1 MCSGAVYT
9 ESIAAPALGSRD
21 SRAEVLESSGTYI
34 AHPSW
39 KQSQGR
45 AAGKPPA
52 LPRSLVSIAQFSSIL
67 TGWHALFLVGC
78 RGRDDICLS
87 DSPFVWAG
95 GSFLHHCPP
104 EQPSGT
110 IYRCPDPEMGDVVQ
124 GPSVVLVYFPPG
136 AGGGSPRVCTENI
149 LVFCVG
155 SRCVPWRPFNTFT
168 VRLHFSLPPL
178 VFLKGPELPQL

>member
-1 MCSGAVYT
+1 MCSGAVHT
-9 ESIAAPALGSRD
+9 ESVAAPALGSRD
-21 SRAEVLESSGTYI
+21 LRAEVLESSGTYV

-39 KQSQGR
+39 KRSQGR

-52 LPRSLVSIAQFSSIL
+52 LPRSLVSVAQFSCI
-67 TGWHALFLVGC
+67 FLVGC

-95 GSFLHHCPP
+95 GSFLHHCP

-110 IYRCPDPEMGDVVQ
+110 IYRCPNLEMGDVVQ

-136 AGGGSPRVCTENI
+136 AGCGSPRVCTENI
-149 LVFCVG
+149 LVFYVG
-155 SRCVPWRPFNTFT
+155 SCCVPWRPFNTFT
-168 VRLHFSLPPL
+168 VRFHFSPPPPC
-178 VFLKGPELPQL
+178 FPKGPRAPPALG